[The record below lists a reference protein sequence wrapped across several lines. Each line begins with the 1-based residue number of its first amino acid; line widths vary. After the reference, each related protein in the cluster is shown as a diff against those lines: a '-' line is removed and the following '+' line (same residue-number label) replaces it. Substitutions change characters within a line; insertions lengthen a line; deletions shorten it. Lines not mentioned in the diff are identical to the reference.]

1 MNVVAPRRS
10 GPQRLE
16 FRYDYVGRRIEKKV
30 FATLAATTPTQHV
43 KYVYDGWNLI
53 AEVSGATPDT
63 VLRTFTWGLDASGRS
78 HSNGSVTSYYSTLDV
93 LRLGNALT
101 PASVPGNQVSL
112 GVAGFHGIGGII
124 KALGRGR
131 P

>member
-1 MNVVAPRRS
+1 MTF
-10 GPQRLE
+10 L
-16 FRYDYVGRRIEKKV
+16 YDYLGRRIEKKV
-30 FATLAATTPTQHV
+30 FTTSAATTPTQHV

-53 AEVSGATPDT
+53 AEVSGATPNT

-78 HSNGSVTSYYSTLDV
+78 RSNGSVTSYYSTLDV